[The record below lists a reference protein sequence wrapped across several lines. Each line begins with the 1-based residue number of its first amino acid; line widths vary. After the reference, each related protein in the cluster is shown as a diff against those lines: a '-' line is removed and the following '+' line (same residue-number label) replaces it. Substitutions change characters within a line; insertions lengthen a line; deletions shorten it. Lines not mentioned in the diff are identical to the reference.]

1 LSAAGP
7 TETLLALELA
17 LARRDEAAI
26 PGGYE
31 AVLDKDFAEI
41 GASGRRWAREE
52 ILELLASEPFTDA
65 VAIEAFG
72 TYELGPGV
80 VLAVYETVGIDQS
93 DGQKVRRRRS
103 SIWIRDGDRFRIRFH
118 QGTPVPGP

>member
-7 TETLLALELA
+7 AETLLALELA

-31 AVLDKDFAEI
+31 AVLDSDFVEI
-41 GASGRRWAREE
+41 GASGRRWTRDE
-52 ILELLASEPFTDA
+52 ILELLASEPISDA
-65 VAIEAFG
+65 VAIEAFE
-72 TYELGPGV
+72 TYEIGPDV
-80 VLAVYETVGIDQS
+80 VLAVYETAGIDPS
-93 DGQKVRRRRS
+93 AGRKVRRRRS
-103 SIWIRDGDRFRIRFH
+103 SIWVRDGDRFRIRFH